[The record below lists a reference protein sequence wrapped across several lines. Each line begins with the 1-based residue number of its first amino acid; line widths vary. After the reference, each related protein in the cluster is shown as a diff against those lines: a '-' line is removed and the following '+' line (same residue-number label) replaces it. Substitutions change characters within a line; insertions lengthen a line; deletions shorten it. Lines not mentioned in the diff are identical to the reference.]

1 MHSGDEAMSG
11 KEKDQAP
18 AEPPGEG
25 EGIEE
30 ASEEALRALKERD
43 EGGENAGFGDIG

>member
-1 MHSGDEAMSG
+1 MDGQ
-11 KEKDQAP
+11 EKRRG

-30 ASEEALRALKERD
+30 ASEDAVRELAERGE
-43 EGGENAGFGDIG
+43 EGHAGAGDIG